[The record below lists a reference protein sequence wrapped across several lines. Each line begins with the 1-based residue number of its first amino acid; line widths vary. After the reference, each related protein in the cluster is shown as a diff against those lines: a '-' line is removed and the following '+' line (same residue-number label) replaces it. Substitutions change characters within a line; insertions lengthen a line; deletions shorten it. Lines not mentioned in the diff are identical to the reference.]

1 MCIERKIIMTNGRIK
16 KIIALFMSLVFS
28 FGILSSDVIS
38 IKGYAE
44 TDFNQIAHDQN
55 LQKQIWKEKRKAEFR
70 AMFLN
75 SNRVSGYYY

>member
-1 MCIERKIIMTNGRIK
+1 MFDRKFNK
-16 KIIALFMSLVFS
+16 FIALFMSLVFS

-55 LQKQIWKEKRKAEFR
+55 LQEANLEGEEESRIQG
-70 AMFLN
+70 N
-75 SNRVSGYYY
+75 VSQQ

>member
-1 MCIERKIIMTNGRIK
+1 MTNGRIK

-55 LQKQIWKEKRKAEFR
+55 LQEANLEGEEESRIQG
-70 AMFLN
+70 N
-75 SNRVSGYYY
+75 VSHQ

>member
-1 MCIERKIIMTNGRIK
+1 
-16 KIIALFMSLVFS
+16 MSLVFS

-55 LQKQIWKEKRKAEFR
+55 LQEANLEGEEESRIQG
-70 AMFLN
+70 N
-75 SNRVSGYYY
+75 VSQQ